1 MNTNQELR
9 QASVRAVTGT
19 AYTYNGDWMAL
30 FDMEGIAAGPFNQ
43 RFLAWIN
50 ARLSSAYTELNG
62 AKAAFAAAEGVDRF
76 ADIGV
81 FVATSGPDVTAPILS
96 SPSDTATTSG
106 TTGSGFVYT
115 NEADGTL
122 YWVVSTSATAP
133 SKAQVKAGQ
142 THTGAA
148 ATDSGSQ
155 AVTMLGVQPISG
167 GFTGLTSETTYYA
180 HYMHE
185 DSDGNQSDVSS
196 ADGFTTPDVTAPVL
210 SSPVDTATGDTT
222 GEGTVST
229 TEDNGTL
236 YYVVSYYLTAPS
248 AAQIIAGLEYNGDA
262 APLAGSQA
270 VTTTGTQTVTFE
282 GLSGATL
289 YYAYFVHVDSVAN
302 ISNVASGDGFT
313 PGATALIG
321 TPLGSYYP
329 YTYGTGTIVSGGGSD
344 PDDTLLLLL

>member
-19 AYTYNGDWMAL
+19 TLTYNGDWMAL

-62 AKAAFAAAEGVDRF
+62 AKAAFAAAEGVARF

-96 SPSDTATTSG
+96 SPVDTATGG
-106 TTGSGFVYT
+106 TTGSGSVYT

-122 YWVVSTSATAP
+122 YFVVTTSATSP

-155 AVTMLGVQPISG
+155 AVTVIGVQTITG
-167 GFTGLTSETTYYA
+167 GFTGLTSEATYYA

-185 DSDGNQSDVSS
+185 DSDGNQSDVVS
-196 ADGFTTPDVTAPVL
+196 ADGFTTPDTTAPVL
-210 SSPVDTATGDTT
+210 SNALDSSTGTTT
-222 GEGTVST
+222 GSGAVTT
-229 TEDNGTL
+229 TEGNGTL
-236 YYVVSYYLTAPS
+236 YFVVSYYTTAPS
-248 AAQIIAGLEYNGDA
+248 AAQIIAGLEYNNDI
-262 APLAGSQA
+262 APDFGSQA
-270 VTTTGTQTVTFE
+270 VSGTGVQNVTFD
-282 GLSGATL
+282 GLEASTDYWAH
-289 YYAYFVHVDSVAN
+289 FVHVDSQSN
-302 ISNVASGDGFT
+302 ISNVASGNGFT
-313 PGATALIG
+313 AGDVNGRSVGLFPYFWTYTSLPGDPGGESEADFV
-321 TPLGSYYP
+321 SYLY
-329 YTYGTGTIVSGGGSD
+329 
-344 PDDTLLLLL
+344 